1 MLNLHLNNSVIQR
14 LSANELS
21 ILEYIYENH
30 EDVVHM
36 SIRELSQAVSYSS
49 ATILRFCKKLG
60 LSGFSELK
68 FALRNEAEDPKQKT
82 ENIPILSNQSIIDTI
97 ETEVTGTA
105 NLIKNDHFR
114 EIIALLASDLP
125 IYLWSPGGITSILI
139 DYMEKLLFVFGRQ
152 KVYRLVS
159 ERLAKHTFHNLPSKA
174 IFFVISTS
182 GLHEPT
188 VRLARLASVNGMY
201 LIAITPFNNNT
212 IAQLT
217 PYNLHFFTNQRE
229 NEGADITSRI
239 PIFYILAMLIRY
251 YSAYQKGE
259 NL

>member
-14 LSANELS
+14 LSANELA
-21 ILEYIYENH
+21 ILEYIYEHH

-125 IYLWSPGGITSILI
+125 IYLWSPGGVTSILI
-139 DYMEKLLFVFGRQ
+139 DYMEKLLF
-152 KVYRLVS
+152 
-159 ERLAKHTFHNLPSKA
+159 
-174 IFFVISTS
+174 
-182 GLHEPT
+182 
-188 VRLARLASVNGMY
+188 
-201 LIAITPFNNNT
+201 
-212 IAQLT
+212 
-217 PYNLHFFTNQRE
+217 
-229 NEGADITSRI
+229 
-239 PIFYILAMLIRY
+239 
-251 YSAYQKGE
+251 
-259 NL
+259 

>member
-1 MLNLHLNNSVIQR
+1 MLNLHLNNSVIQH
-14 LSANELS
+14 LSANELA
-21 ILEYIYENH
+21 ILEYIYEHH

-139 DYMEKLLFVFGRQ
+139 DYMEKLLICLRT
-152 KVYRLVS
+152 S
-159 ERLAKHTFHNLPSKA
+159 ESLPTGFRTTGEA
-174 IFFVISTS
+174 
-182 GLHEPT
+182 
-188 VRLARLASVNGMY
+188 
-201 LIAITPFNNNT
+201 
-212 IAQLT
+212 
-217 PYNLHFFTNQRE
+217 HFPQSPIKSDLFRHFNQR
-229 NEGADITSRI
+229 S
-239 PIFYILAMLIRY
+239 P
-251 YSAYQKGE
+251 
-259 NL
+259 